1 MAITTIPTLTEI
13 EAMLKDL
20 GLALS
25 INGQSLRLT
34 KDGSVLSSVT
44 LPSGG
49 SDIDLGTIKED
60 IIPSSNMQYDL
71 GSSSYKW
78 QYIYA
83 TYIYA
88 NYIYHN
94 NSSYPFLYKNAGSN
108 SSNGDGYL
116 DIYGGG
122 NKVLKICRGRTYI
135 NANEA
140 VNYQIS
146 FPSSFT
152 YAPAVVISGQTS
164 DTTDQRE
171 LLIQIC
177 NVTKSSFNFSF
188 DFTNNSIKMN
198 YLNWVAVGY

>member
-1 MAITTIPTLTEI
+1 MAVTTIPTLTEI
-13 EAMLKDL
+13 EAMLNKL
-20 GLALS
+20 GLTLS
-25 INGQSLRLT
+25 ISGQTLRLL
-34 KDGSVLSSVT
+34 KDGTILSSVT

-49 SDIDLGTIKED
+49 SDIDLGAIKED

>member
-1 MAITTIPTLTEI
+1 MAVTTIPTLTEI
-13 EAMLKDL
+13 EAMLNKL
-20 GLALS
+20 GLTLS
-25 INGQSLRLT
+25 ISGQTLRLL
-34 KDGSVLSSVT
+34 KDGTVLSSIT

-49 SDIDLGTIKED
+49 SDIDLGAIKED